1 APVANMAARV
11 VNTVATTT
19 AATNL
24 AACGPYGLHTEK
36 GAPFGAPFFMAAKA
50 KPPAMGRQPWVF

>member
-1 APVANMAARV
+1 MAARV